1 MRGIRAES
9 CPFSRLMARDFQI
22 IFTRFLSGER
32 RIEMRV
38 CTRSS
43 LCARRN
49 AASCE
54 LIHDA
59 RIANNRVRRAGCGL
73 SRPVIPR
80 VQQRDCNERAN
91 ERASV
96 CDRARAR
103 SRIAR
108 VNRVRSN
115 NIYKRPR
122 HVYVIDDFRVRDS
135 FVVLCDKPETTNMS
149 FRVTKKIH
157 FNIGKMN

>member
-1 MRGIRAES
+1 MRSCSPGIWPALVPANKYSKARNHEARRGEMRGIRAES

-38 CTRSS
+38 CMRSS

-59 RIANNRVRRAGCGL
+59 RIANNRVRRSGCGL

-80 VQQRDCNERAN
+80 VQQRDCNERAS
-91 ERASV
+91 ERTSE
-96 CDRARAR
+96 RLRSGARAFSYCPR
-103 SRIAR
+103 ESRE
-108 VNRVRSN
+108 
-115 NIYKRPR
+115 K
-122 HVYVIDDFRVRDS
+122 
-135 FVVLCDKPETTNMS
+135 
-149 FRVTKKIH
+149 
-157 FNIGKMN
+157 